1 MFKQKQHIEIS
12 FFKRLTRISYL
23 IIFFI
28 CIFSAILCTYYL
40 QNYTKKLLRER
51 LNERLIAIVSTAAL
65 QFSGDEI
72 QEIRKLGLDA
82 FGTPIYEKNIYQLQA
97 IRSANKNIRYTYII
111 GKTDNPNQVIYIAD
125 ADALEAEPKI
135 DFNEDGMIDNQ
146 DISKPGDI
154 YDATDAP
161 VMRNEAFQYPSVD
174 QDLTVDSWGTFL
186 SAYAPI
192 FDENDIVVGA
202 LTIDVNVDDYI
213 VLINE
218 TFIPFLVFIIALLL
232 LITFLTF
239 FIVKTWK
246 NRVKVVQ
253 DLDRQKDE
261 LLGLVS
267 HQLATPVSAIKW
279 NTEMMLDGD
288 LGEFNVEQKKVL
300 LSFQDITK
308 ELSDLIS
315 MILDVS
321 RIQLGR
327 IRVDKQELDLGTFFK
342 EILDIIQPK
351 VQEKKVKFVVD
362 IPKNFPAAML
372 DKRYTHMTIE
382 NLLTNAVKYTPTK
395 GQVSLKVSIK
405 KNILH
410 CEVEDTGVGIPKA
423 EQAKIFGKLFRA
435 SNVKNSIDGN
445 GFGLFVAKGAIE
457 AQGGKIWFTSEEGK
471 GSTFFIDLPLVE
483 K

>member
-1 MFKQKQHIEIS
+1 MKKIYKIN
-12 FFKRLTRISYL
+12 RLNPNISYVILVISL
-23 IIFFI
+23 IITVLV
-28 CIFSAILCTYYL
+28 SAILYYQIQTIL
-40 QNYTKKLLRER
+40 KDRLRER
-51 LNERLIAIVSTAAL
+51 IISIVRTASTQFESEELSLIN
-65 QFSGDEI
+65 
-72 QEIRKLGLDA
+72 
-82 FGTPIYEKNIYQLQA
+82 EKNDYTTEKYKNIIFRLNK
-97 IRSANKNIRYTYII
+97 IRSNNPDISFIYILR
-111 GKTDNPNQVIYIAD
+111 KTENPNIVTFVAD
-125 ADALEAEPKI
+125 ADSLDPALKV
-135 DFNEDGMIDNQ
+135 DLNNDGLLNEEDELKFPGDEY
-146 DISKPGDI
+146 DISDN
-154 YDATDAP
+154 DALRNLGFSIPTADA
-161 VMRNEAFQYPSVD
+161 ELTAD
-174 QDLTVDSWGTFL
+174 QWGNFL
-186 SAYAPI
+186 SGYAPI
-192 FDENDIVVGA
+192 ENKNGQSIESIG
-202 LTIDVNVDDYI
+202 IDVEVSDYSNL
-213 VLINE
+213 VNLA
-218 TFIPFLVFIIALLL
+218 FIPFISFVIFLVILLTIVTLLL
-232 LITFLTF
+232 VRI
-239 FIVKTWK
+239 WK

-288 LGEFNVEQKKVL
+288 LGEFNIEQKKVL

-351 VQEKKVKFVVD
+351 VQEKEVKFVVD

-410 CEVEDTGVGIPKA
+410 CEVKDTGVGIPKA